1 MSEEAHDIKGLCKF
15 KLEDVLYVLHLGGIS
30 LHDVNFD
37 AFLFFVYI
45 SKSKKDITQFRYW
58 FL

>member
-37 AFLFFVYI
+37 AFLFMIPLFQILKKKIHDFVG
-45 SKSKKDITQFRYW
+45 
-58 FL
+58 